1 MRKLLS
7 ALRSLLPGVLTLGLL
22 IPVLAQP
29 VLMPSHYENDRYYK
43 LNVLFTNDLH
53 GAIDMSKA
61 WYMNPEFPP
70 DLGGGA
76 SMYTYVKQ
84 IRSEAKSAGAGVL
97 LLDAGNFYQG
107 TPLGIADSGRT
118 ILRWMNAM
126 QYDAA
131 AVGSYEFMFGVQN
144 VTRLAQEAQFPFLS
158 GNIVDAGTGGPVD
171 FAQPS
176 QLFEVDGIKVGIF
189 GVTTSETPNLL
200 APERTRGLRFHNSL
214 NVAEGLISDLEE
226 QGATVILSL
235 AHLGVPYGRQQA
247 FDEFVESTIEENFQN
262 APVNSLQLA
271 HLMSGIDVM
280 FSGHISAGY
289 NLPWEDPDTH
299 TLVFQSYGN
308 GSNIG
313 HVMLYIDKETKTL
326 MGYSLPTKRG
336 GLVTLSTDDVEPD
349 MQMARD
355 ISEKATIANMAT
367 RTMPDYNRKLATIR
381 NIKPLSFESLDT
393 IPGQPLQHKYT
404 IPGFNH
410 WDALEAVT
418 WNMEQFPKAGDTT
431 VSNISEVMNAIGADI
446 FAVQEIGSIEA
457 FTRLLQSLPQYGY
470 ILTQQSSY
478 YDQAII
484 YRKDVLT
491 PLGSLE
497 PFAENDYNFAGRPP
511 LRGDFIWRFGDK
523 EMQITVVNIHL
534 KCCGDGLNR
543 RKKSV
548 IELHDYLRQ
557 LQDHGMENIIVMGD
571 WNDDVTDVGQE
582 QSFPAFLEDPEHFR
596 FVTADIAAIPDQA
609 SYPTWP
615 SFLDHI
621 LVSSA
626 LFNAFED
633 GGYVQTLPMKEWF
646 GSWKNY
652 ESVVSDHRPVLVRIP
667 IQSLTD

>member
-1 MRKLLS
+1 MRKSLFTV
-7 ALRSLLPGVLTLGLL
+7 RSWLIAVLTLGALV
-22 IPVLAQP
+22 PGLAQP
-29 VLMPSHYENDRYYK
+29 ILMPSHYESDRYYK

-53 GAIDMSKA
+53 GAIEMSKA

-76 SMYTYVKQ
+76 SIYTYVKQ
-84 IRSEAKSAGAGVL
+84 IRSEAQSEGAGVL
-97 LLDAGNFYQG
+97 LLDVGNFYQG
-107 TPLGIADSGRT
+107 TPLGISDSGRT
-118 ILRWMNAM
+118 ILHWMNAL

-131 AVGSYEFMFGVQN
+131 ALGTYEFMFGVAN
-144 VTRLAQEAQFPFLS
+144 VARLANEAQFPFLS
-158 GNIVDAGTGGPVD
+158 GNIMNAATGGPVD

-176 QLFEVDGIKVGIF
+176 QMFDFDGIKVGIF
-189 GVTTSETPNLL
+189 GITTSETPNLL
-200 APERTRGLRFHNSL
+200 APHRTRGLRFANAL
-214 NVAEGLISDLEE
+214 NVSESLITDLED

-235 AHLGVPYGRQQA
+235 AHLGVPYGREQA
-247 FDEFVESTIEENFQN
+247 YDEFVQSTIEEDFQN

-271 HLMSGIDVM
+271 HLMPGIDVV

-313 HVMLYIDKETKTL
+313 HVILYIDKTTKTL

-349 MQMARD
+349 LEMAENITRRA
-355 ISEKATIANMAT
+355 KAANLAT
-367 RTMPDYNRKLATIR
+367 RTMPDYSRKLGTIR
-381 NIKPLSFESLDT
+381 NIKPLSFQSLDT
-393 IPGQPLQHKYT
+393 IPGKPLQRQYN

-418 WNMEQFPKAGDTT
+418 WNMEHFPKAGDTT
-431 VSNISEVMNAIGADI
+431 VNNVSEVMNAMGADI

-484 YRKDVLT
+484 YRRDVLT

-523 EMQITVVNIHL
+523 EKLITVVNVHL

-548 IELHDYLRQ
+548 AELHDYLRQ
-557 LQDHGMENIIVMGD
+557 LQEYGMENIIVLGD

-596 FVTADIAAIPDQA
+596 FVTAEIARIPDQA

-615 SFLDHI
+615 SFLDNI
-621 LVSSA
+621 LISKA
-626 LFNAFED
+626 LFLAFD
-633 GGYVQTLPMKEWF
+633 NGGYVQTMPVKEWF
-646 GSWKNY
+646 GGWKNY

-667 IQSLTD
+667 FR